1 MDRKTKNIVT
11 SVNKNGIAIVENQ
24 FSKKVCKNFVNFFD
38 DLLIK
43 RIKKKEYVGTFDNQ
57 VLYNYFIENKKTLI
71 FVYHNLINKV
81 MKSLIDDDYVLTT
94 PSARNRR
101 IFDHKYFKKKK
112 IRYFTISV

>member
-11 SVNKNGIAIVENQ
+11 SVNKNGIAIFENP

-57 VLYNYFIENKKTLI
+57 VL
-71 FVYHNLINKV
+71 
-81 MKSLIDDDYVLTT
+81 
-94 PSARNRR
+94 
-101 IFDHKYFKKKK
+101 
-112 IRYFTISV
+112 